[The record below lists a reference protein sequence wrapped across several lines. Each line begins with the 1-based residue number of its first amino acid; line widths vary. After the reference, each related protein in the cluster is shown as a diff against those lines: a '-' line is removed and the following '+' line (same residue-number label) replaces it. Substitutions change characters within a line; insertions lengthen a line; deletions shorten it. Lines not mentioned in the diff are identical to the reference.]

1 MILCVWAFAAF
12 LLIVPTWDIA
22 PWANQ
27 GYWNG
32 VAIFTVTA
40 ILCDAWFLKVP
51 FANLHSSIAFVP
63 LFAAVLLFPPPVPI
77 LMSGLTA
84 IIGDTLVRR
93 KPAQRA
99 LFNTAQY
106 MVSIGLGGAVYT
118 ALGGP
123 VGLARFSFS
132 FIPFAALVVVFFVI
146 NQGSVALAVA
156 LSSGITLRETWDR
169 IGGGARIYDV
179 LASSLSILL
188 VYLYVKL
195 LLPGVV
201 ILVVPLFLVRQLYQ
215 MNQQLQEELEEKL
228 ELMVKAIEAR
238 DPYTSGHSRR
248 VAEYAGAIARD
259 LQLAVKEVDAVKR
272 AALLH
277 DVGKIYEEF
286 APLLRKEDKL
296 SAEERIVMETHVTRS
311 AELVGVVSKLRG
323 SVLEAIRHHHE
334 NYDGTG
340 YPDGLSGE
348 TIPIGA
354 RIIMIADT
362 LDAMTT
368 DRPYRKAL
376 GFEQVVS
383 ELRKYSGRQF
393 DPRIADVLIKSTA
406 VRRMIGAGEA
416 EQSSTT
422 PVATFAGRFAVE
434 RAGRVS
440 SGHYRKSR
448 DVVLSAPKSGSPE
461 S

>member
-1 MILCVWAFAAF
+1 MS
-12 LLIVPTWDIA
+12 
-22 PWANQ
+22 
-27 GYWNG
+27 G
-32 VAIFTVTA
+32 VTA
-40 ILCDAWFLKVP
+40 V
-51 FANLHSSIAFVP
+51 
-63 LFAAVLLFPPPVPI
+63 
-77 LMSGLTA
+77 
-84 IIGDTLVRR
+84 IGDTLIRK
-93 KPAQRA
+93 KPAQRVA
-99 LFNTAQY
+99 FNTAQY
-106 MVSIGLGGAVYT
+106 MLSIAVGELIYG

-123 VGLARFSFS
+123 VGFTAFSFS
-132 FIPFAALVVVFFVI
+132 FIPFTGLVLSFFAI
-146 NQGSVALAVA
+146 NQGSVALVIA
-156 LSSGITLRETWDR
+156 LSNGITLRESWDR

-188 VYLYVKL
+188 VYLYVRL
-195 LLPGVV
+195 QLAGVTV
-201 ILVVPLFLVRQLYQ
+201 LVVPLFLVRQLYQ
-215 MNQQLQEELEEKL
+215 MNLLLQQELEEKL

-259 LQLAVKEVDAVKR
+259 MQLSPRQVDAVKR

-296 SAEERIVMETHVTRS
+296 TAEERIVMETHVKRS
-311 AELVGVVSKLRG
+311 AELVAVVARLRG
-323 SVLEAIRHHHE
+323 PVLEAIQHHHE

-348 TIPIGA
+348 NIPVGA

-376 GFEQVVS
+376 HFEQVVS

-393 DPRIADVLIKSTA
+393 DPRIAEVLIKSST

-416 EQSSTT
+416 DAPQPI

-434 RAGRVS
+434 RAGKVT
-440 SGHYRKSR
+440 SGPYRKLR
-448 DVVLSAPKSGSPE
+448 ENLLAKPGTPGA
-461 S
+461 